1 MNLTRRAILASA
13 GIAGAFFV
21 MPAIA
26 KAPISER
33 VEKWLAQMVYGGNFS
48 VHVQAVDPEVLEA
61 LRAGALAEQHDAW
74 VPDSPSNVV
83 TISRRD
89 MVRLTPR
96 GVEMGQV
103 FLAARLGRHARF
115 LMAQAIDSKP
125 AKQGYAYKVL
135 RGSEAENAN
144 FKRVFGKPYSNG
156 ALPRTVLTQEQ
167 AARGDWRMVLLR
179 EAYLRPA
186 AAGSTLIALERTPA
200 GEDWYQA
207 CLIDQQY
214 DRVEAR
220 LKKMGIK
227 PVFDMN
233 RAEAFAVNFGR
244 GKIVAAG

>member
-1 MNLTRRAILASA
+1 MSITRRAILASA
-13 GIAGAFFV
+13 GLAGALFAV
-21 MPAIA
+21 PAIA
-26 KAPISER
+26 KAPVSER
-33 VEKWLAQMVYGGNFS
+33 IEKWLAQMVHDGNYS

-103 FLAARLGRHARF
+103 FLAARLGLHARY
-115 LMAQAIDSKP
+115 LMAQAIDTKP
-125 AKQGYAYKVL
+125 AKPGYAYKVL

-144 FKRVFGKPYSNG
+144 FKRLFGKAYSNG
-156 ALPRTVLTQEQ
+156 ALPRTVLTPEQ
-167 AARGDWRMVLLR
+167 AAKGDWRMVLLR
-179 EAYLRPA
+179 EAYLRSV

-200 GEDWYQA
+200 GQDWYQA

-233 RAEAFAVNFGR
+233 RAEAFMVDFGR
-244 GKIVAAG
+244 GKIVGA